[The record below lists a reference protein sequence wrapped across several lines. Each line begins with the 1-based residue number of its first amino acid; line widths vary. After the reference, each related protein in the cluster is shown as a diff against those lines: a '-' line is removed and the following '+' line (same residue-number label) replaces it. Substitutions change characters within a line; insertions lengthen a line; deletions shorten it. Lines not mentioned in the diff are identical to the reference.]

1 MALELRVSWAYSLR
15 KDDLN
20 KYLKEFGCEV
30 EGTVEEQR
38 KRFAMFLAQ
47 LHDPEVTKRLLEIQ
61 AVHEKETKMA
71 SPRKLSESNNVET
84 TGMEVPTLKGGK
96 HDVQRTAEQVRKWG
110 VTFTGES
117 KPLEFIERLEER
129 AEMYQISNEGLVM
142 MMPEVLHGRA
152 LMWYRNNRKPWRT
165 WEAFRKDFLKFFLPP
180 RFMENLEDEIRQR
193 KQKPRELFK
202 DYMLAMQDLMRHS
215 EHTEEEK
222 TERIFRNALPEYQWY
237 IRRKDF
243 GDLAGLLET
252 AEDLEGIPSL
262 PNVTRDHHR
271 QIEHVEPKRNTEA
284 AINPATACRRCGQE
298 GHFAAS
304 CRNPQKLFCWDCGR
318 RATIDTG
325 ATKCFMKESFAE
337 SIAPD
342 AIHTIE
348 SITISLADGSKRRI
362 QHVMFTEVLFGCC
375 RLNVEFLL
383 MPDASENII
392 LGMDFLRRNETRITC
407 AGQSCLLPKPEERNE
422 TEYSKEGC
430 RHVTITPGQT
440 DPCGKNSNVSNPVR
454 PGKPEHNVDE
464 LGRFKDLH
472 GVSTVASHRIVM
484 NDDRPFKLRY
494 AARNPA
500 MQSIIY
506 EKVNELLAKGFIEPS
521 RSAYNSPITLARKKN
536 GTWRLC
542 MDFRHLNSKSSPDAY
557 PLPRISSILDRL
569 REANFVSSL
578 DLKDGYWQIPLEES
592 SRKYTAFTVPGRGLY
607 QWRVM
612 PFGLHS
618 APATFQRALDTVIG
632 ADMEPHAFAYLDD
645 IIVIGRTL
653 EEHLANLREVFR
665 RLREVNLRINP
676 EKCEFFKKE
685 TKYLGHV
692 VSAQGIH
699 TDPDKVAAI
708 RELPAPTTLKELR
721 RFLGVVSWYRRF
733 VPEFAT
739 IAYPLTSMLKKGK
752 HWRWTEDQQM
762 VFEILKIRLTE
773 APVLAC
779 PNFTVPFTL
788 QTDASD
794 YGLGAVLTQ
803 VLEGTERVIAYASRV
818 LNGAERNYSATEKEC
833 LAIIWGIRKMRPYL
847 EGYTFNVIT
856 DHLSLKWL
864 NSIENPSGRL
874 ARWALE
880 LQQYTFSVQ
889 YRKGRSNVVADAL
902 SRQPLEYCQ
911 GAKIDTQGCSWV
923 ARKLESMKSNPEKFA
938 DYAVEIGVHHQFTA
952 PYCPQENPT
961 ERANRTIKT
970 MIAQVSHDKH
980 NRWDDFLPEIS
991 LAINTAT
998 SESTGYS
1005 PAYLVQCREPRL
1017 PATLYDE
1024 AVPGTGNNIKSPEER
1039 ASELQEVFRI
1049 VRNNLSR
1056 AAEEQRRH
1064 YNLRRRPWKPAIGER
1079 VLVKQHPQSKAV
1091 DQFAAKLAPKYDGPF
1106 EVIEFISPSY
1116 TDIEIEDEQHS
1127 NHNELNLKYK

>member
-84 TGMEVPTLKGGK
+84 TGMEVPTLKCGK

-215 EHTEEEK
+215 DHTEEEK

-243 GDLAGLLET
+243 GDLA
-252 AEDLEGIPSL
+252 
-262 PNVTRDHHR
+262 
-271 QIEHVEPKRNTEA
+271 
-284 AINPATACRRCGQE
+284 
-298 GHFAAS
+298 
-304 CRNPQKLFCWDCGR
+304 
-318 RATIDTG
+318 ATIDTG
-325 ATKCFMKESFAE
+325 ATKCFIKESFAE
-337 SIAPD
+337 SIAPE

-348 SITISLADGSKRRI
+348 SITIGLADGSKRRI

-392 LGMDFLRRNETRITC
+392 LGMDFLRRSETRITC

-430 RHVTITPGQT
+430 RHLTITPGQT
-440 DPCGKNSNVSNPVR
+440 HPCGKNSNVSNPVE
-454 PGKPEHNVDE
+454 PESQSTTSTVSTLSVRDQERINAFLNEE

-494 AARNPA
+494 AARKPA

-752 HWRWTEDQQM
+752 HWRWTEDQQT

-1064 YNLRRRPWKPAIGER
+1064 YNHRRRPWKPAIGER

-1106 EVIEFISPSY
+1106 EVIEFISPVIARLKGLDKQSTRTAHLSELKPY
-1116 TDIEIEDEQHS
+1116 LS
-1127 NHNELNLKYK
+1127 N